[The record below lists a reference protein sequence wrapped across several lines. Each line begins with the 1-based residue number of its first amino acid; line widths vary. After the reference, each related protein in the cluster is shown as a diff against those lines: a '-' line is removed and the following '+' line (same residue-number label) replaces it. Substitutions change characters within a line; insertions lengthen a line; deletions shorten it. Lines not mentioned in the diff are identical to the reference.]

1 VYGICIQDEHVLVS
15 DEYVMDMYMT
25 KFPGG
30 GLEYGEGPVDCL
42 TRECKEEMG
51 IHIKITEH
59 FYTTDFF
66 QPNRFYENTQL
77 ISIYYAFQLPEGHRL
92 PISEKKFDF
101 EEEKNG
107 MQSFRWIPLSELSP
121 EDLTFPV
128 DQKVVRILTG
138 KNQ

>member
-1 VYGICIQDEHVLVS
+1 
-15 DEYVMDMYMT
+15 MT

-42 TRECKEEMG
+42 IRECKEEMG
-51 IHIKITEH
+51 IQIKITGH

-77 ISIYYAFQLPEGHRL
+77 ISIYYAFQLPAGHRL